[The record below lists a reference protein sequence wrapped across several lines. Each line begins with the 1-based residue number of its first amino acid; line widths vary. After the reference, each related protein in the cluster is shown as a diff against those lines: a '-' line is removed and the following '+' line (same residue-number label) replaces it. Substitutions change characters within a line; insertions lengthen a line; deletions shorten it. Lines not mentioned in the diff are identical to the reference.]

1 MLFII
6 DKEDSQTSDLCSEL
20 DGEFYLLG
28 DEIEYFNSIIDYDD
42 MWDLHEAHRRL
53 DNGWKLVSMTVMV
66 MYFFSFLFYFF
77 KYKNKKNFGIETKVL
92 LKSINFFSGMIGII
106 WFQMT
111 FK

>member
-6 DKEDSQTSDLCSEL
+6 DKEDSQTSDLCPEL

-53 DNGWKLVSMTVMV
+53 DNGWKLVI
-66 MYFFSFLFYFF
+66 F
-77 KYKNKKNFGIETKVL
+77 KPDGTIKGWGWLNTCL
-92 LKSINFFSGMIGII
+92 LYTSPSPRD
-106 WFQMT
+106 
-111 FK
+111 